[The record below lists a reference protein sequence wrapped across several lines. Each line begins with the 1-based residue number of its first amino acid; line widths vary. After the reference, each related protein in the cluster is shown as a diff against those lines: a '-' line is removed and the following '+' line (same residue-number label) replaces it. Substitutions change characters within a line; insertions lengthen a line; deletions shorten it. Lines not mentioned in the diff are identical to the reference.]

1 MQEQQANTRLQ
12 HHGQGGEL
20 FVIFIVNVLLKIV
33 TLGIYHFWAKT
44 KVRRYLWTHTS
55 FDGERFEY
63 TGKGSELFIGYLI
76 VMGSFI
82 GLGLLALA
90 VIAGLEAVDPG
101 LAILAAIVIYTGV
114 LSLIPMGLYMARR
127 YMLSRTRFRS
137 IRFSLAGSPFRYMLM
152 FVGYGL
158 LSLITL
164 GLLSPIARNAL
175 YSFETN
181 NMGFGSESFAYDG
194 RGRDL
199 IGKWLIAWVL
209 MLPTLGLISF
219 WFMTLESRYRAE
231 HTRLGAM
238 SFSMDMTTWQLI
250 GLVLVNMLL
259 IVFTLGLATP
269 WVIIRNLRF
278 MTTHL
283 QPAGELNYRAIAQST
298 AATPRAGEGLVE
310 AFDVAGI

>member
-1 MQEQQANTRLQ
+1 MQEQASTRLQ

-90 VIAGLEAVDPG
+90 VIAGLHAVSPA
-101 LAILAAIVIYTGV
+101 LAVLAALVIYTGV
-114 LSLIPMGLYMARR
+114 LSLIPMGMYMARR

-137 IRFSLAGSPFRYMLM
+137 IRFSLSGSPFKYMLM

-158 LSLITL
+158 LNLLCL
-164 GLLSPIARNAL
+164 GLLTPVMRNAL

-181 NMGFGSESFAYDG
+181 NMAFGSEPFKYDG
-194 RGRDL
+194 KGGDL
-199 IGKWLIAWVL
+199 FMKWLLAWVL

-219 WFMTLESRYRAE
+219 WYMTAESRYRAE
-231 HTRLGAM
+231 HTRLDPM
-238 SFSMDMTTWQLI
+238 RFSVEMTTWQLI
-250 GLVLVNMLL
+250 WLVFSNMLL
-259 IVFTLGLATP
+259 ITFTLGLALP
-269 WVIIRNLRF
+269 WVVIRNVRF
-278 MTTHL
+278 MTTRLHPEGDL
-283 QPAGELNYRAIAQST
+283 DYRAIAQST
-298 AATPRAGEGLVE
+298 AEVPRTGEGLVE